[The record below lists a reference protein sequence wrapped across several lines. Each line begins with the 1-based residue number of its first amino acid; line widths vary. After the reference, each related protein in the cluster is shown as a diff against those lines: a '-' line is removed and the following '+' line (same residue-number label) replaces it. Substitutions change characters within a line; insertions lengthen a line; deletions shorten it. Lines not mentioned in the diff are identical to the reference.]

1 MMIDPAAGLLL
12 PVLTPLL
19 AVALLAAGAR
29 RTGAVLLVLA
39 PLTALGGLVLAGE
52 TLQLPWLLLD
62 TRLAADPLGQA
73 VLLLAAPVAAAA
85 LLFAV
90 AGEGGRGGPPLGLR
104 MGLGATV
111 AAFMGVVL
119 AADLATFYFAYAT
132 MTLVAYPLVV
142 HFRTPEAF
150 RAGRVYLG
158 MAVLAEAAVLAAVL
172 LIAAQGGNAALAE
185 VPALVVEHPY
195 RNVLVALIG
204 LGFAVKA
211 GVVPLHAW
219 LALAHPA
226 APVPASALLS
236 ALLVKAALVAWWR
249 LLPIGDLALP
259 VAGGV
264 LVVAGLANSLYASVV
279 GVTQR
284 RAKTVLAYSTVSQM
298 GLMTAFTGTALLE
311 PALAG
316 AALTGVALFALHHG
330 LAKGALFLGCGLH
343 GRHRGAYL
351 LLPALALV
359 GVPATSGALAKGAG
373 KQLGAEAL
381 GAPAEPLLLLASAL
395 TAVLMIRFLLLAWR
409 GEGGAD
415 PLARRAAVLALVLLS
430 LTLPW
435 LAAAVVAPQLVGYT
449 AQPAALLDALLP
461 ALAGGAVA
469 AVLFGLAG
477 AARLPRIP
485 EGDWIKPALLVGVRL
500 GHASRRA
507 WRRLPAR
514 PRAPSL
520 VGLSRLSAAV
530 ESRLLALAMAGV
542 LFLLLVLGIAL
553 LGILAGG

>member
-1 MMIDPAAGLLL
+1 
-12 PVLTPLL
+12 
-19 AVALLAAGAR
+19 
-29 RTGAVLLVLA
+29 
-39 PLTALGGLVLAGE
+39 
-52 TLQLPWLLLD
+52 
-62 TRLAADPLGQA
+62 
-73 VLLLAAPVAAAA
+73 
-85 LLFAV
+85 
-90 AGEGGRGGPPLGLR
+90 
-104 MGLGATV
+104 
-111 AAFMGVVL
+111 MGVLL
-119 AADLATFYFAYAT
+119 AADLATFYFAYAA
-132 MTLVAYPLVV
+132 MTLAAYPLVV

-172 LIAAQGGNAALAE
+172 LIAAEGGNAALTE
-185 VPALVVEHPY
+185 VPALVAEHAY
-195 RNVLVALIG
+195 RGVLVALIG
-204 LGFAVKA
+204 VGFAVKA

-249 LLPIGDLALP
+249 LLPIGEVALP
-259 VAGGV
+259 AAGGL
-264 LVVAGLANSLYASVV
+264 LVAAGLASSLYASVV

-298 GLMTAFTGTALLE
+298 GLMTAFTGTALLQ

-316 AALTGVALFALHHG
+316 VALTGVALFALHHG

-359 GVPATSGALAKGAG
+359 GVPATSGALAKAAG
-373 KQLGAEAL
+373 KQLSTEAV

-395 TAVLMIRFLLLAWR
+395 TAVLMVRFLLLAWR
-409 GEGGAD
+409 GDGARD
-415 PLARRAAVLALVLLS
+415 PLAQRGAVLALVALS
-430 LTLPW
+430 LSLPW
-435 LAAAVVAPQLVGYT
+435 LLAAGVAPDWVGY
-449 AQPAALLDALLP
+449 AWRPAVLLDALLP

-477 AARLPRIP
+477 AERLPRIP
-485 EGDWIKPALLVGVRL
+485 EGDWIKPALLAGVRL
-500 GHASRRA
+500 GRTSRRA

-514 PRAPSL
+514 PPAPSL
-520 VGLSRLSAAV
+520 AVVARLGAAV
-530 ESRLLALAMAGV
+530 EGRLIALAMAGA

-553 LGILAGG
+553 LGVLAGG